1 MRKSNKAFFVFLLA
15 PVFVLAGCSNDFS
28 NSVTSLDDFL
38 TVADAA
44 SLDIQSSVVKT
55 DSGSSSVGGASS
67 STAASSSTEE
77 DKPAHGAYLY
87 ANDNYSISNGSVSFT
102 GYSEVH
108 GSETDYF
115 LIDLTKKSGFVT
127 TDSSLLS
134 AHLNDAKDLIVRDY
148 AALTAVYDDMK
159 TYVGKTAADYDKMTY
174 LKLAY
179 TLAGDAAGYTLS
191 TITVDADVKV
201 ETNVYLT
208 LDQIGGQWAFTNY
221 SKRVT
226 TSETYEKN
234 GKQLTNYTYS
244 VVEYM
249 VNVVTSLSTLNLNLT
264 SYSIYIQG
272 KTPADIVWTNGT
284 PLTEK

>member
-1 MRKSNKAFFVFLLA
+1 MRTYRKLA
-15 PVFVLAGCSNDFS
+15 LVFVLAPVVLLTGCTNDFS
-28 NSVTSLDDFL
+28 KSVTSLDDFL

-44 SLDIQSSVVKT
+44 SLNIQSSVVKT
-55 DSGSSSVGGASS
+55 DSGSSSVGGATS
-67 STAASSSTEE
+67 STPTSSSTEE

-87 ANDNYSISNGSVSFT
+87 ANDNYSISNGTVSYT

-108 GSETDYF
+108 GAETDYF

-134 AHLNDAKDLIVRDY
+134 TYLNAAKNLIALDY
-148 AALTAVYDDMK
+148 TALTSVYEDMK
-159 TYVGKTAADYDKMTY
+159 TYVGKTAADYDKMAY

-179 TLAGDAAGYTLS
+179 TVAGDAAGYNLS
-191 TITVDADVKV
+191 TITVDGAIKV

-208 LDQIGGQWAFTNY
+208 LDNIGGNWAFTNY
-221 SKRVT
+221 SKRIT

-234 GKQLTNYTYS
+234 GKTLTNYTYS
-244 VVEYM
+244 VTEYM
-249 VNVVTSLSTLNLNLT
+249 VNVVTSFSLLNLNLAN
-264 SYSIYIQG
+264 YSIYIQG
-272 KTPADIVWTNGT
+272 KTPADITWTNGT